1 MLVLR
6 LPLSPFAPDYGA
18 LTAPVH
24 VDGPSFTGIEYDVR
38 ATDFSSTEIAMKP
51 MFAAAL
57 AAAFLVPAATAKA
70 ANSACGVALSAE
82 GKSTRVEGSDDYKHY
97 NGHIPA
103 DLAQLRAISAWQ
115 GRVADTCPGY
125 SAVWRRAFNARVD
138 CDSGMGHDYCTAT
151 ATPRRKLFSWF
162 LPQ

>member
-1 MLVLR
+1 MPVYR
-6 LPLSPFAPDYGA
+6 RRLSPFAPDSGA

-24 VDGPSFTGIEYDVR
+24 VEWHSFTGIEYDAR
-38 ATDFSSTEIAMKP
+38 ATDFSPTEIAMKP

-57 AAAFLVPAATAKA
+57 AAALLVPATAAKA

-82 GKSTRVEGSDDYKHY
+82 GKSTRVEGSDDYNHY
-97 NGHIPA
+97 NGHVPA
-103 DLAQLRAISAWQ
+103 DLARLRAISAWQ
-115 GRVADTCPGY
+115 GRVADSCPGY

-162 LPQ
+162 LPH